1 MSSLRPEDYADDE
14 LVCIQC
20 SGREVW
26 LSERL
31 FRRLMLI
38 GRAYEL
44 HLLPLLEQ
52 DTTLNSV
59 QADSLLGELDF
70 IRTVVADAAITSV
83 LNELAPLVRTCRV
96 SPDRT
101 ISFEWP

>member
-1 MSSLRPEDYADDE
+1 MRSLKPEDYADDE
-14 LVCIQC
+14 LVRIQC
-20 SGREVW
+20 SGREIW

-31 FRRLMLI
+31 FRRLVLI
-38 GRAYEL
+38 GGAYEL

-52 DTTLNSV
+52 DTALNSV
-59 QADSLLGELDF
+59 QADGLLGELDF
-70 IRTVVADAAITSV
+70 ISTLVVDAALTSV
-83 LNELAPLVRTCRV
+83 LNELAPLVRACRV